1 MSSPF
6 ASRALAASDPTW
18 DPLIAAAI
26 RTRKQAHA
34 PYSRY
39 AVGAAFL
46 CGDGSIVEGCN
57 VENAS
62 FGGTICAERNAI
74 WHAIAT
80 GRRSFVAGVVVTRGP
95 EPGAPCGLCRQ
106 VMVEFA
112 TELPL
117 LLLAEETDVREV
129 VWLSDLLPKAFGAAA
144 LRA

>member
-6 ASRALAASDPTW
+6 ASRALASTDAAW
-18 DPLIAAAI
+18 NELISAAI
-26 RTRKQAHA
+26 RVRKHAHA

-39 AVGAAFL
+39 AVGAALL
-46 CGDGSIVEGCN
+46 CDDGTIVEGCN

-80 GRRSFVAGVVVTRGP
+80 GRRGFVAGVVVTRGP

-112 TELPL
+112 SELPL
-117 LLLAEETDVREV
+117 LLLAEESGAREV
-129 VWLSDLLPKAFGAAA
+129 VWLSELLPKAFGAASLGA
-144 LRA
+144 